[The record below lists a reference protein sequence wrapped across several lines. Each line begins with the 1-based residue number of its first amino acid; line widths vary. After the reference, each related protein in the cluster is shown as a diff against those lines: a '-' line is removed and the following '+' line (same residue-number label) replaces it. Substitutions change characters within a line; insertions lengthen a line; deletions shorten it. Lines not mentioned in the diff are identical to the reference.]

1 MDIQRLCPFTADA
14 FFWQPALGEHR
25 LTLCVKAT
33 FALIHGRTAE
43 IAPSQIPL
51 HEDVP
56 WEAQHPSSLYAPSD
70 YVPKKQRID
79 IFVAG
84 HAYAPMGTPQSS
96 LTARLQVGTFTKSL
110 RIIGDRTWT
119 PTASGLQPSSP
130 RPFISMP
137 LRYERAIFGP
147 GNPIGIDTS
156 PNTALAGR
164 PLPNIQ
170 LLDELGASQGIP
182 GFGPMPAA
190 ARARKLRMS
199 DASIKWAKSFRTE
212 LNPPAID
219 FDFAFFNAAPPDQ
232 QADSL
237 PEPLDIVLEHLHPSI
252 PQLSCRIPAI
262 GPKAFRVSPKTGLSY
277 AIPLLLDTLLI
288 DSDRAL
294 AVLTFRGTISV
305 AAASEQALGKLVV
318 AAGAGTE
325 IPPENS
331 TPESTGARDSALPSS
346 PKPLEQPPPSKMA
359 APPHRMGGTI
369 PLPPAPS
376 EARPKAG
383 PNTRIGESTI
393 TLRENPIDSSK
404 NSNVLPKSWTVPLP
418 PTPPGPPASSPPGS
432 AASNLRQ
439 LQTSSIVNKRDAGEA
454 GSTTLDSSINSIGF
468 NRALPFLSPP
478 PPSSPAPPPSSPRF
492 PQKSIDPDEIGSTT
506 LAAPAPAAQHA
517 NILPFGKPLGAPPPA
532 LESKQP
538 STQPAAHTAEIS
550 GTLPLGMRS
559 PNQLSSGLPFQSRGE
574 TPSKPAMLGAPPAEA
589 PRSSQPGYSPP
600 PPAFA
605 PPPRSSQ
612 PGYSP
617 PPPSF
622 AAPPPAAPISGP
634 PMLGSPPPKASPNAI
649 TLEQCALI
657 AAELGA
663 RFSPRTEILR
673 KHRLDEATFGEAE
686 RQWMNAIAAESE
698 AGKSD
703 LLDIFDDRYVQS
715 LEQLRGEITIE
726 MYAQLMVGSERG
738 NLRPVLSELKLQRPA
753 VLRIERVWKR
763 RLSRDPKLALAA
775 ADAIAQERKK

>member
-1 MDIQRLCPFTADA
+1 MDIQRLCPFAADA

-199 DASIKWAKSFRTE
+199 EASIKWAKSFRTE

-294 AVLTFRGTISV
+294 AVLTFRGTINV

-318 AAGAGTE
+318 AASSSTE

-331 TPESTGARDSALPSS
+331 ASESTGARDSALPSS
-346 PKPLEQPPPSKMA
+346 PKPLDQPPPPKMA
-359 APPHRMGGTI
+359 APPNRMGGTI

-376 EARPKAG
+376 ETRPKAG
-383 PNTRIGESTI
+383 PNTRVGESTI
-393 TLRENPIDSSK
+393 TLRENLIDSSK

-418 PTPPGPPASSPPGS
+418 PTPLGPPASSPPGS

-439 LQTSSIVNKRDAGEA
+439 LQTSSIVNKRDADEP
-454 GSTTLDSSINSIGF
+454 GSTTLDSPINSIGF

-478 PPSSPAPPPSSPRF
+478 PPSNPAPPPSSPRF
-492 PQKSIDPDEIGSTT
+492 PQKAINPDDIGSTT
-506 LAAPAPAAQHA
+506 LAAPSPAAQHA
-517 NILPFGKPLGAPPPA
+517 NILPFGRPLGAPPPA
-532 LESKQP
+532 MEPK
-538 STQPAAHTAEIS
+538 QPAAHTPEIS

-559 PNQLSSGLPFQSRGE
+559 PNQLSSGLPFQSR
-574 TPSKPAMLGAPPAEA
+574 
-589 PRSSQPGYSPP
+589 SSQPGYSPP
-600 PPAFA
+600 PPAA
-605 PPPRSSQ
+605 VPPPRSSQ

-617 PPPSF
+617 PPSF
-622 AAPPPAAPISGP
+622 AAPAPAPPISGP
-634 PMLGSPPPKASPNAI
+634 PILGTPPPKAPPNAI

-703 LLDIFDDRYVQS
+703 LLDIFDERYVQA

-763 RLSRDPKLALAA
+763 RLSRDPKLALAT